1 MTTPSPSQGSSYLAE
16 NQQLLS
22 PVLLGS
28 RGPLG
33 YTNDFPPADSLG
45 DSLHINDSEEVQFSV
60 STAFHQDA
68 HSGHGESDLLLCS
81 TDGILF
87 YVHRSAVR
95 EASEDALSH
104 MLSYSVTGNSTSM
117 IPIPEPAAIL
127 NIILHT
133 IYNLSCAQFN
143 HSSEDL
149 IEAVDKMPSFGIAPK
164 ALITPDSPLHTLL
177 LSLAPLRPMDIFAL
191 AGKHDLAD
199 LAKPCSAHLLGYPLG
214 TLPDEISER
223 IGPVYLKRLFIL
235 HMTRMDELKK
245 ILQRTPGLHPWTPE
259 CGFDGQRQ
267 LSTAWSM
274 VATFLILDLDPSKH
288 IFLLVL
294 NYLQSVQC
302 LPADQFIFSI
312 SIAHPSSAF
321 S

>member
-1 MTTPSPSQGSSYLAE
+1 
-16 NQQLLS
+16 
-22 PVLLGS
+22 
-28 RGPLG
+28 
-33 YTNDFPPADSLG
+33 
-45 DSLHINDSEEVQFSV
+45 
-60 STAFHQDA
+60 
-68 HSGHGESDLLLCS
+68 
-81 TDGILF
+81 
-87 YVHRSAVR
+87 
-95 EASEDALSH
+95 
-104 MLSYSVTGNSTSM
+104 M

-274 VATFLILDLDPSKH
+274 VATFLILDLDPTLPSH
-288 IFLLVL
+288 RIRSVFEPLLDDLACSECQGLLKKRLREVVT
-294 NYLQSVQC
+294 SWAAVQNT
-302 LPADQFIFSI
+302 I
-312 SIAHPSSAF
+312 
-321 S
+321 